1 MLLPVKVIIPVAD
14 IDTLPVDDNKPEP
27 EPVDIKVF
35 AITLPDAIT
44 FVELILTAPAAVIVI
59 LPVDEI
65 NPADALVDTKP
76 LAITLPLT
84 FKLPVTD
91 ETLTADRFAEIR
103 PFAAIEMLS
112 PAIRADINGAKPLY
126 LGNNES

>member
-14 IDTLPVDDNKPEP
+14 IDTLPVEDNNPEP
-27 EPVDIKVF
+27 GPVDIKVF

-65 NPADALVDTKP
+65 KPAEAFVDTKP

-91 ETLTADRFAEIR
+91 ETLTADRFAEI
-103 PFAAIEMLS
+103 
-112 PAIRADINGAKPLY
+112 
-126 LGNNES
+126 